1 MSALARAARAEETGR
16 TGRRDLRCATA
27 LSGGVTVTRSIR
39 NHSCSP
45 LLAAAIALAC
55 AGSVTAAPGNAAS
68 HRPETSHDQFIVRFK
83 EGTPERKDAAARQR
97 LLDGVGHRQGGMHLG
112 LVRRMSLGADVIRAD
127 HKLDLAHTKA
137 LLNALRADPR
147 VDYAEVDQRMYP
159 LLTPN
164 DTNYTSQWHYYEATA
179 SILAPGAW
187 DLTTGTGQ
195 VVAVIDTGITAHSD
209 LSANILTGYDF
220 ITNVTTANDGDG
232 RDADPSDP
240 GDWTV
245 ADECQPG
252 WTAANSSWH
261 GTHVAGTIAAVTNNS
276 KGVAGVAYGAK
287 VIPLRVLGK
296 CGGLTSDI
304 ADAIMWAA
312 GFSVPGVPANAN
324 PARTIN
330 MSLGGNSPC
339 DVTSQNAINAAVGN
353 GTAVIVAA
361 GNDNDDAAN
370 HSPASCNN
378 VITIAALDRAGARA
392 SYSNF
397 GSHIDVAAPGGGGG
411 NPVLSTINTGTTS
424 PVGEG
429 YAGYQGTSM
438 ATPHVAGVAA
448 LMQARSIATG
458 HGAIT
463 PAEMEQLLKVT
474 TRTQPVACP
483 EGCGVGLVDAT
494 TAVTAAS
501 QPILTISDPVATAEG
516 NSGTHTMTFTV
527 NLSEAVGS
535 NVSFDIATANGTA
548 TAGSDYVAKTS
559 TAQVITAGQTSKTFV
574 VTVNGDTT
582 GELDET
588 FYANVTNVSGG
599 GVLAVDTQGQATI
612 VNDDVLQLA
621 NGVPLTNLGA
631 AAGAMTD
638 FQMVIPAGATNLTFT
653 TSGGSGDP
661 DLYVRFNAVPDLTT
675 YDCRSWNF
683 GTSETCTFPTPSTGT
698 YHVMLHAYETYSG
711 VTLTG
716 SYTIPATLSVNDISF
731 VEGNSGTKVVNFT
744 VTLSQASGSTVTYD
758 ITTANSTATGGSDFV
773 AKTSIAESIP
783 AGQTTKAF
791 SVTINGDTATEGNEV
806 FNVNLSNASGATI
819 ADGSGNGL
827 ILNDDGPTLSVGDAS
842 VVEGNSGTKL
852 LTFTVSLSQA
862 AGVPVTY
869 NIATGN
875 GSGTAGSDYQV
886 KTLNGETIPAGQ
898 TSKTFQVLLYGDA
911 TVEGNETFF
920 VNLSGNTGATILDS
934 QAVGTILNDDGPAI
948 TIADTKVTEGNA
960 GTKLL
965 TFTVNLGT
973 AAAVPVTYD
982 IATANANATAGS
994 DYVASSL
1001 VGETIPAGQLT
1012 RTFQVTLNGDATVE
1026 ANEVFYVNITNAS
1039 GASIQDSQASGLIL
1053 NDDGPTLSVADIAT
1067 TEGNSG
1073 TKIVT
1078 FTIQLSQA
1086 AGVPVTYTVA
1096 TANGPGSNG
1105 AQAGTDYVA
1114 KTLVGETIPAG
1125 MLSKTFT
1132 VTLNGDTTVEPNE
1145 LVYINLSAATGAT
1158 LLDSQANCFVVND
1171 DGPTLSI
1178 GDVSISEGNSGT
1190 KLATFTV
1197 SLSQAAGV
1205 PVVYSIATG
1214 NGTASAGSDYVAT
1227 NLTGQTIPAGMLS
1240 KTFTVT
1246 INGDTTVEANEVF
1259 TASITSAT
1267 GATIADATALGTIT
1281 NDDP

>member
-1 MSALARAARAEETGR
+1 
-16 TGRRDLRCATA
+16 
-27 LSGGVTVTRSIR
+27 
-39 NHSCSP
+39 
-45 LLAAAIALAC
+45 
-55 AGSVTAAPGNAAS
+55 
-68 HRPETSHDQFIVRFK
+68 
-83 EGTPERKDAAARQR
+83 
-97 LLDGVGHRQGGMHLG
+97 
-112 LVRRMSLGADVIRAD
+112 
-127 HKLDLAHTKA
+127 
-137 LLNALRADPR
+137 
-147 VDYAEVDQRMYP
+147 
-159 LLTPN
+159 
-164 DTNYTSQWHYYEATA
+164 
-179 SILAPGAW
+179 
-187 DLTTGTGQ
+187 
-195 VVAVIDTGITAHSD
+195 
-209 LSANILTGYDF
+209 
-220 ITNVTTANDGDG
+220 
-232 RDADPSDP
+232 
-240 GDWTV
+240 
-245 ADECQPG
+245 
-252 WTAANSSWH
+252 
-261 GTHVAGTIAAVTNNS
+261 
-276 KGVAGVAYGAK
+276 
-287 VIPLRVLGK
+287 
-296 CGGLTSDI
+296 
-304 ADAIMWAA
+304 
-312 GFSVPGVPANAN
+312 
-324 PARTIN
+324 
-330 MSLGGNSPC
+330 
-339 DVTSQNAINAAVGN
+339 
-353 GTAVIVAA
+353 
-361 GNDNDDAAN
+361 
-370 HSPASCNN
+370 
-378 VITIAALDRAGARA
+378 
-392 SYSNF
+392 
-397 GSHIDVAAPGGGGG
+397 
-411 NPVLSTINTGTTS
+411 
-424 PVGEG
+424 
-429 YAGYQGTSM
+429 
-438 ATPHVAGVAA
+438 
-448 LMQARSIATG
+448 
-458 HGAIT
+458 
-463 PAEMEQLLKVT
+463 
-474 TRTQPVACP
+474 
-483 EGCGVGLVDAT
+483 
-494 TAVTAAS
+494 
-501 QPILTISDPVATAEG
+501 
-516 NSGTHTMTFTV
+516 
-527 NLSEAVGS
+527 
-535 NVSFDIATANGTA
+535 
-548 TAGSDYVAKTS
+548 
-559 TAQVITAGQTSKTFV
+559 
-574 VTVNGDTT
+574 
-582 GELDET
+582 
-588 FYANVTNVSGG
+588 
-599 GVLAVDTQGQATI
+599 
-612 VNDDVLQLA
+612 
-621 NGVPLTNLGA
+621 
-631 AAGAMTD
+631 
-638 FQMVIPAGATNLTFT
+638 
-653 TSGGSGDP
+653 
-661 DLYVRFNAVPDLTT
+661 VPDLTT

-731 VEGNSGTKVVNFT
+731 VEGNSGTK
-744 VTLSQASGSTVTYD
+744 
-758 ITTANSTATGGSDFV
+758 
-773 AKTSIAESIP
+773 
-783 AGQTTKAF
+783 
-791 SVTINGDTATEGNEV
+791 
-806 FNVNLSNASGATI
+806 
-819 ADGSGNGL
+819 
-827 ILNDDGPTLSVGDAS
+827 
-842 VVEGNSGTKL
+842 L

-875 GSGTAGSDYQV
+875 GSGTAGSDYQA